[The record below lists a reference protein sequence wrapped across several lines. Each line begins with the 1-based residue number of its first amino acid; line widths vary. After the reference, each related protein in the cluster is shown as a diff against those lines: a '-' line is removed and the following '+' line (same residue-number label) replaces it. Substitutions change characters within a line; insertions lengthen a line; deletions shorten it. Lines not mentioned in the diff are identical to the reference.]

1 MFAATGS
8 TMTAAIAS
16 PRSAKTFPSASTSLK
31 GTVSVSRAA
40 PSVTPSEPGIPKVA
54 TPLPAPFASSASECP
69 W

>member
-8 TMTAAIAS
+8 TMTAATVS
-16 PRSAKTFPSASTSLK
+16 PCSAKTFPTASTSLK

-40 PSVTPSEPGIPKVA
+40 PSVTPGEPGMPNVA
-54 TPLPAPFASSASECP
+54 MPLPAPFASNASECP